1 MVFRLTVQQPA
12 LAGASAERAAHRH
25 LLSSTKAPAG
35 PRVSKT
41 QTQVSYQLSS
51 SSSASHH
58 FPFPSFLFSF
68 PSLSLSL
75 STSFLTVNISS
86 SSHSLL
92 LLPAVVILRSLARS
106 RLSHLLIKP
115 HQPPNLPLHLLLPH
129 LLFPLLLIFSF
140 LGLLS
145 PICPSL
151 VK

>member
-35 PRVSKT
+35 PTVSKT
-41 QTQVSYQLSS
+41 QTQVYYQLSS
-51 SSSASHH
+51 SGSHH
-58 FPFPSFLFSF
+58 FPFPSFLLSF

-129 LLFPLLLIFSF
+129 LLFSLLLIFSF